1 MTIEEMKAKKA
12 ELGYTNELISELSGV
27 PLGTVQKIFSGETKA
42 PRYDTV
48 QKLVKLLEK
57 DMSKN
62 VIYDQNV
69 DNSPSAVMESTIPY
83 VAGYITE
90 TKRAKRHGIEDYM
103 KPSKKKIGIA
113 DGKYRMPPDELL
125 FDDEITEMF
134 DEI

>member
-57 DMSKN
+57 DRSKN

-69 DNSPSAVMESTIPY
+69 DDSTSAVMESTIPY

-90 TKRAKRHGIEDYM
+90 TKRVKRHGIEDYM

-113 DGKYRMPPDELL
+113 DGKYRMPPEELL

-134 DEI
+134 EEI

>member
-57 DMSKN
+57 DRSKI
-62 VIYDQNV
+62 VIYNQNV
-69 DNSPSAVMESTIPY
+69 
-83 VAGYITE
+83 TE
-90 TKRAKRHGIEDYM
+90 TKRVKRHGIEDYM